1 MIDIKEGDYLVL
13 GGVTYPVK
21 SVATWSGTISGKSL
35 FRMATEEGVTKRT
48 PDPINGVF
56 GSIADNLTG
65 LSCLPVMPIDP
76 ETRRRVGLDSP
87 VELLQTFVVDTTGV
101 YLVVLEELKV

>member
-21 SVATWSGTISGKSL
+21 SVATWSGKVSGKSL
-35 FRMATEEGVTKRT
+35 YRMATEVGTTKRT

-56 GSIADNLTG
+56 AQTSDHLVD
-65 LSCLPVMPIDP
+65 LSCLPVMPVDSD
-76 ETRRRVGLDSP
+76 TRRRVGLESP
-87 VELLQTFVVDTTGV
+87 VELCMTFVIDTTGI
-101 YLVVLEELKV
+101 YLVILEELKV